1 MDNRFNNIDAEIQ
14 EVKGDIKEMK
24 DTMNQMELNSRI
36 SMILTG
42 LNKGLLINE
51 YEVRKKIGKYIN
63 GVFKSIYKDIPINKE
78 EKFNIRNKNSSSTKI
93 KLNAPLPE
101 NLINLNKSTNI
112 LNIPKKRYSSIEK
125 RINLEKGKANKNK
138 THSQRQS
145 IKSAYSINNKNI
157 NLKKNFKRKNLP
169 KFNI

>member
-78 EKFNIRNKNSSSTKI
+78 EKFNMRNKNSSSTKI

-112 LNIPKKRYSSIEK
+112 LNI
-125 RINLEKGKANKNK
+125 
-138 THSQRQS
+138 QRKDIQ
-145 IKSAYSINNKNI
+145 A
-157 NLKKNFKRKNLP
+157 LKKESILKKAKLIKIKVFLKDNQ
-169 KFNI
+169 